1 MVDRSAASRNPL
13 GPQTDNGAME
23 HGDAETAKTAT
34 EVAAIIAQPVNRRR
48 RGKYLVGLCP
58 SHEKS
63 PLFTITRLTA
73 AGRVHV
79 AVMGA
84 LMGSM
89 AALRGLL
96 PPAVLLDVERLE
108 RHRKRPGL
116 RSTGRSHENAAYQCA
131 RLSIPSMVGA
141 PPLVNAPP
149 NRTTEICRREC
160 SRRMSRGRAPPILP
174 KLAAAPQSGQ
184 IRPQR
189 QTRSKTEG
197 RLNFKSC
204 HIPSQ

>member
-108 RHRKRPGL
+108 RHRKRPGFEVP
-116 RSTGRSHENAAYQCA
+116 GAATKTRPTSA
-131 RLSIPSMVGA
+131 PVFRFPLWWELPSA
-141 PPLVNAPP
+141 NAPS
-149 NRTTEICRREC
+149 NRATGICRRRC
-160 SRRMSRGRAPPILP
+160 LPRRGSGRAPPAL
-174 KLAAAPQSGQ
+174 
-184 IRPQR
+184 
-189 QTRSKTEG
+189 
-197 RLNFKSC
+197 
-204 HIPSQ
+204 